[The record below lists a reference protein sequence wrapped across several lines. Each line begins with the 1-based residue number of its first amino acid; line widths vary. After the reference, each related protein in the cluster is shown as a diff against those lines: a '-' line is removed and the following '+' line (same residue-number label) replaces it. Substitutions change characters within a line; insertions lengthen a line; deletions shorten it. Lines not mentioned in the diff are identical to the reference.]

1 MSIETI
7 TISLQE
13 YNALKEQIQI
23 LQEEIRLL
31 KNGRNSKTSST
42 PPSHDISRN
51 YQKSLREPS
60 ARRTGGQDGHTGS
73 NLKMKEIPDKIIQYQ
88 PNYCKQCGSKLS
100 TYGATLASRKQE
112 IGFPIIVPQ
121 YTEHQSYTCTCQKCG
136 FATTPELPGHLTAN
150 VQYSPQIS
158 AWVSY
163 LSVRQYISYRRIAE
177 LMKDCFQIPISE
189 GTIDNMLKNI
199 TNKAQN
205 VYQTIAGRVEKSV
218 VVGGDETGIK
228 INTKKGWL
236 FTFQTP
242 ALTFLVVSLSR
253 GYETIKGVFK
263 NGFPISVYVT
273 DCLAAQ
279 LKTPALLHQI
289 CLVHLL
295 RELNNFID
303 AFNCQWAVQMKQL
316 LQSAIRVKSGLQPHD
331 YLPVRQTG
339 LSNNDEVNIISK
351 ELQKL
356 LRVDLSKEH
365 KKVQAFI
372 KRLNKNQDAILP
384 FLYHPKVPPHN
395 NASEGAIRNA
405 KIKMKVSNQFKS
417 FEGAYSYAVLRSIID
432 TTIKNSQNVLGA
444 LMNLASFAPAE

>member
-1 MSIETI
+1 LVLWIDIHNYIAVIMSIETI
-7 TISLQE
+7 TIPLKE
-13 YNALKEQIQI
+13 YNALKEQIQL

-42 PPSHDISRN
+42 PPSQDISRN

-60 ARRTGGQDGHTGS
+60 TRRTGGQDGHAGS
-73 NLKMKEIPDKIIQYQ
+73 NLKMKDTPDKIITYQ
-88 PNYCKQCGSKLS
+88 PNYCKQCGSILS
-100 TYGATLASRKQE
+100 TYGATMTSRKQE
-112 IGFPIIVPQ
+112 IELPIIEPQ
-121 YTEHQSYTCTCQKCG
+121 YTEHQSYTCTCHKCG
-136 FATTPELPGHLTAN
+136 FATTSELPGHLTAN
-150 VQYSPQIS
+150 VQYSPKIS
-158 AWVSY
+158 AWVAY
-163 LSVRQYISYRRIAE
+163 LSVRQYISYQRIAE

-189 GTIDNMLKNI
+189 GTIDNMLKNL
-199 TNKAQN
+199 TDKAQTA
-205 VYQTIAGRVEKSV
+205 YQTIADRVGGSV

-253 GYETIKGVFK
+253 GYQTIKSVFK
-263 NGFPISVYVT
+263 NGFPMSVYVT

-303 AFNCQWAVQMKQL
+303 AVNCQWAVQMKQL
-316 LQSAIRVKSGLQPHD
+316 FQSAIILKSKLQPHD
-331 YLPVRQTG
+331 YLPTGQIG
-339 LSNNDEVNIISK
+339 LSKNDKVNAISR
-351 ELQKL
+351 ELHEL
-356 LRVDLSKEH
+356 LRVDFSNEH

-384 FLYHPKVPPHN
+384 FLYHPKVLLTIMP
-395 NASEGAIRNA
+395 R
-405 KIKMKVSNQFKS
+405 KV
-417 FEGAYSYAVLRSIID
+417 L
-432 TTIKNSQNVLGA
+432 
-444 LMNLASFAPAE
+444 